1 MADRQ
6 IGPPGRDRLR
16 PDTPAPDTLPPD
28 SLRTAVAIAELL
40 VEHQAEDTVVLDVSR
55 TSGWT
60 DYFVIATAR
69 SHAHLR
75 GVLRHLNAALRRLGA
90 GRGGSVGRGRAA
102 GHSLRRAP
110 DDSGWVLV
118 DLGDVVI
125 HLMREEQRR
134 FYELERLWF
143 HSPTVFRGGDPRRL
157 DSAG

>member
-1 MADRQ
+1 MADRR
-6 IGPPGRDRLR
+6 IGPPGGDRLR
-16 PDTPAPDTLPPD
+16 PDTPPPDALPPD
-28 SLRTAVAIAELL
+28 GLRTAVAIAELL

-90 GRGGSVGRGRAA
+90 GRGRVA

-125 HLMREEQRR
+125 HLMMEEQRR

-157 DSAG
+157 GSDG